1 MIKKECIIYIP
12 FFIYSVMKNIFTYE
26 QFLNENKSEKSAII
40 LTGEGFQDQ
49 ELLQP
54 KKSLEDEGV
63 TVTIAGIEKK
73 EVKAYNSDETIDI
86 EEYIGDLNPEDYDIL
101 VLPGGKAPDKIRSS
115 DVIIKFVKR
124 FFDTGRPIAAICHGP
139 QVLITAELVDGVT
152 MTCYSDMKDELIEAG
167 ANYVD
172 KSLVIDG
179 QFITSREPKD
189 LDEFCSAILS
199 NIK

>member
-1 MIKKECIIYIP
+1 
-12 FFIYSVMKNIFTYE
+12 MKNIFTYK
-26 QFLNENKSEKSAII
+26 QFLNESKSEKSAII

-54 KKSLEDEGV
+54 KKSLVDEGV
-63 TVTIAGIEKK
+63 NVTIAGIEKK
-73 EVKAYNSDETIDI
+73 EVKAYNSDETIGI

-101 VLPGGKAPDKIRSS
+101 VLPGGKAPDKIRTS
-115 DVIIKFVKR
+115 DVVIKFVKR
-124 FFDTGRPIAAICHGP
+124 FFDTGKPIAAICHGP
-139 QVLITAELVDGVT
+139 QILINADLVNGVT
-152 MTCYSDMKDELIEAG
+152 MTCYSDMKEELIEAG

-189 LDEFCSAILS
+189 LDEFCSSILS
-199 NIK
+199 SIK